1 MFKLTVTDL
10 TSIPRSSFQLSI
22 KEYILRLQE
31 KMVKELGRVIFSFSL
46 IRKKKKILKNDIP
59 IFQKIKICI

>member
-31 KMVKELGRVIFSFSL
+31 KMVEELGRVIFSFSL
-46 IRKKKKILKNDIP
+46 IRKKKKFLKNDIP